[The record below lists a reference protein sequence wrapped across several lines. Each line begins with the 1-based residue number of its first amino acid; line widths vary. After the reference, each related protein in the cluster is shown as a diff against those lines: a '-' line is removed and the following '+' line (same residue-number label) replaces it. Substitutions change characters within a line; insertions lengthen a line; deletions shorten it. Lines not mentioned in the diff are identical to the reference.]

1 MNDVK
6 KNHQYDKIRNQ
17 QHHTTSNITKNEKK
31 IYACNYLT
39 IVIEEL

>member
-1 MNDVK
+1 MML
-6 KNHQYDKIRNQ
+6 IRITNTIKLEISN
-17 QHHTTSNITKNEKK
+17 TTSNITKNEKK